1 MEFDLIFKLVE
12 LRKQAI
18 RSKINEAYDLVL
30 KNNNKITHGLNCSNQ
45 RIKHLSSFTG
55 SKDRDVFKVVE
66 RLDEIFNTLTE
77 FDLNFSE
84 GSDLTESIFTNS
96 PLTSI
101 SKALENFDFKPINNT
116 KIEKFKT
123 LFEKSK
129 IIENTHI
136 SPDFIS
142 MFPEISN
149 MKL

>member
-18 RSKINEAYDLVL
+18 RSKINEAYDSVL
-30 KNNNKITHGLNCSNQ
+30 KNNSKITHGLNCSNQ

-77 FDLNFSE
+77 FNLNFSE

-116 KIEKFKT
+116 KIEKFKS